1 MFSKLISHSKTA
13 CDPSR
18 NICAFAG
25 EGGVEMYSFSF
36 NDASF
41 LPPIVPKF
49 FRYFWASNITNA
61 NIDPR
66 ELIQINDVI
75 IIQLTNFLLTSET
88 TKLGI
93 SRWNFLDLGTP
104 GNLTSY
110 SSVISAPSNSKK
122 EQRIN
127 SML

>member
-25 EGGVEMYSFSF
+25 EGGVEMYYFSF
-36 NDASF
+36 NGTSF
-41 LPPIVPKF
+41 LPPIVPTF

-93 SRWNFLDLGTP
+93 SRWNFLDPGAP

-110 SSVISAPSNSKK
+110 SSVISTPSINKK